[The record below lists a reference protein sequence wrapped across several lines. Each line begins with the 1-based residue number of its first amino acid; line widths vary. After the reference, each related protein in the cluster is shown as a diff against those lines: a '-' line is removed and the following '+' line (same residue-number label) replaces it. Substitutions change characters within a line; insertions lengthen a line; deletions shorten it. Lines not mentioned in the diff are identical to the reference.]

1 MGYSARY
8 HAASLAAVFLAL
20 AVGILIGVGFG
31 SDIVSGTADDL
42 ERSLASDLDEQRARN
57 DLLETELEVERE
69 FGRQVFP
76 TVVAGTLAERE
87 IALVGLGGL
96 SPEISGDVEAAV
108 DAAGASLAE
117 VGVVRLP
124 PDLEALASNADGRR
138 ARAIARGDEAQLERI
153 GERAG
158 RTLVSGGRGFDEL
171 RRSLLSRYSGSP
183 ESIDGVVVV
192 RRRPDGSDAGSEA
205 ASEALE
211 RGLLTGLRARAE
223 TVGAERTDADPSEIE
238 FFEQNG
244 LASVDDTDLTAGR
257 VALVFALD
265 GAAGSF
271 GVKETAD
278 GLLPDLL
285 PSTAGAIHPAP
296 PRGEH

>member
-296 PRGEH
+296 PRGER

>member
-8 HAASLAAVFLAL
+8 HAVSLAAVFLAL

-42 ERSLASDLDEQRARN
+42 ERSLAADLDEQRARN
-57 DLLETELEVERE
+57 DALEAELEAERA

-76 TVVAGTLAERE
+76 TVVSGTLAERE
-87 IALVGLGGL
+87 VAVVGIGGLG
-96 SPEISGDVEAAV
+96 PEVTSDVESAV
-108 DAAGASLAE
+108 DAAGASLEQVA
-117 VGVVRLP
+117 VVRAP
-124 PDLEALASNADGRR
+124 PDLAALASTRR
-138 ARAIARGDEAQLERI
+138 GQQAREIARGDEEELERF
-153 GERAG
+153 GEQAG
-158 RTLVSGGRGFDEL
+158 RTLVSGGHGFDKL

-192 RRRPDGSDAGSEA
+192 RQRPDDLEPADEA
-205 ASEALE
+205 STDALE
-211 RGLLTGLRARAE
+211 RGLLAGLRSRAE
-223 TVGAERTDADPSEIE
+223 AVGAERTDADPSSIE
-238 FFEQNG
+238 LFERSG
-244 LASVDDTDLTAGR
+244 LASVDDIDLTAGR

-271 GVKETAD
+271 GVKGTAD

-285 PSTAGAIHPAP
+285 PSTGGGIHPAP
-296 PRGEH
+296 ARGEG